1 MKDKEK
7 WFLVRRHIQ
16 KFIKELDENDLVSI
30 VVFNDKVRV
39 IGGKKQEEKSNT
51 SLAEESEKE
60 KEEVSD
66 LPLETVL
73 KQ

>member
-1 MKDKEK
+1 MKEKEK

-39 IGGKKQEEKSNT
+39 LGGK
-51 SLAEESEKE
+51 
-60 KEEVSD
+60 
-66 LPLETVL
+66 
-73 KQ
+73 